1 MYRKSSVYLIMQSYT
16 GLDKTF
22 TGNNQQ
28 YFPRRSLLPL
38 QQNTL
43 WQIKSG
49 FVMTYTYLEDGT
61 TVALGLWGQGDIVG
75 EALSKMK
82 PYQMECLTTVE
93 ASSLPVDDWHQLAES
108 LLNHIHQAEQL
119 MIIRSHKKVETNLIQ
134 LLAWLSKKFGLQ
146 VDQGRLIDM
155 RLTHEDLAA
164 LISSTR
170 VTVTRVLK
178 QLEQEGL
185 IDRLSLSRIIVRQE
199 DIWYYEI

>member
-1 MYRKSSVYLIMQSYT
+1 MQLHT
-16 GLDKTF
+16 GLDQTF
-22 TGNNQQ
+22 GENNEQN
-28 YFPRRSLLPL
+28 FPRRSLLPP
-38 QQNTL
+38 QKNAL

-61 TVALGLWGQGDIVG
+61 TVALVLWSEGDIVG
-75 EALSKMK
+75 EALSKIK

-93 ASSLPVDDWHQLAES
+93 ASNLPVEDWHELTES

-119 MIIRSHKKVETNLIQ
+119 MIIRSHKKVETSLIQ
-134 LLAWLSKKFGLQ
+134 LLAWLSQKFGFQ
-146 VDQGRLIDM
+146 VDEGRLIDM

-164 LISSTR
+164 LVSSTR

-178 QLEQEGL
+178 QLEQERL

>member
-1 MYRKSSVYLIMQSYT
+1 MGLYT
-16 GLDKTF
+16 GINKIT
-22 TGNNQQ
+22 TGDDQRH
-28 YFPRRSLLPL
+28 FSRRSLLPIKK
-38 QQNTL
+38 NAL
-43 WQIKSG
+43 WQIQSG

-61 TVALGLWGQGDIVG
+61 TVALGLWGPGDVVG
-75 EALSKMK
+75 ELLSKIN

-93 ASSLPVDDWHQLAES
+93 ASILPVENRDQLTDT

-119 MIIRSHKKVETNLIQ
+119 MIIRSHKKVETMLIQ

-146 VDQGRLIDM
+146 VEQGRLIDM
-155 RLTHEDLAA
+155 RMTHEDLAA

-170 VTVTRVLK
+170 VTVTRSLR

-185 IDRLSLSRIIVRQE
+185 IDRLSLNRIIVRQE